1 MILTFYVECRLY
13 FPISKTIT
21 IRVIDTVLDVSK
33 VEVSDEF
40 HYAGKDLTAS
50 VSVRGF
56 KNILNLPIEWSVTN
70 KAGNALAE
78 DKYVARKDATLV
90 IPKADSDDYTIKASY
105 EGIELD
111 TITVQVRYINLN
123 QFLRA
128 NIWWI
133 FLLTLV
139 FVAAVAFLNIFNKRS
154 KTTVEHIERVYEV
167 YCQCMSDDKL
177 TKEELVR
184 IKKEITKCM
193 HRCEDLNIDALNQ
206 YEKATR
212 YLRKSLFDVKTL
224 IDNYDTTS
232 PADRGVYTERL
243 DKDLSK
249 ALSVAK
255 EIENAKTLVE
265 TYHTNANRQNYEVI
279 KDDSVNDKE
288 KK

>member
-1 MILTFYVECRLY
+1 
-13 FPISKTIT
+13 
-21 IRVIDTVLDVSK
+21 
-33 VEVSDEF
+33 
-40 HYAGKDLTAS
+40 
-50 VSVRGF
+50 
-56 KNILNLPIEWSVTN
+56 
-70 KAGNALAE
+70 
-78 DKYVARKDATLV
+78 
-90 IPKADSDDYTIKASY
+90 
-105 EGIELD
+105 
-111 TITVQVRYINLN
+111 
-123 QFLRA
+123 
-128 NIWWI
+128 
-133 FLLTLV
+133 
-139 FVAAVAFLNIFNKRS
+139 
-154 KTTVEHIERVYEV
+154 
-167 YCQCMSDDKL
+167 MSDDKL
-177 TKEELVR
+177 SKEELVR

-224 IDNYDTTS
+224 IDNYDTTY

-279 KDDSVNDKE
+279 KDDGVNGKE